1 MCVII
6 TILSH
11 RITRTVADT
20 HTHTVHVFMTFSQMI
35 RKVFAASTEH
45 VSPSQHKMSMSK
57 HMAYCQ
63 AKHLMVCKMATV
75 RQQRVGKG
83 VRGADIKSCLTF
95 IRRARFQLGAAK

>member
-1 MCVII
+1 MSVCDHYHS
-6 TILSH
+6 LSSH
-11 RITRTVADT
+11 NTHCHT

-45 VSPSQHKMSMSK
+45 VPPSPRGEHKMSMSK

-75 RQQRVGKG
+75 RQQRVRERKG
-83 VRGADIKSCLTF
+83 G
-95 IRRARFQLGAAK
+95 GH